1 MQAGPFCVVR
11 SLPGDIQRLMPK
23 LSQTVLTD
31 GVVIGEREMAGPPL
45 RVPVGGCGELLGRMP

>member
-23 LSQTVLTD
+23 LLQTVLTD
-31 GVVIGEREMAGPPL
+31 GVVIGERGMAAPPL
-45 RVPVGGCGELLGRMP
+45 HVHVGGFGELLERMP

>member
-11 SLPGDIQRLMPK
+11 SLPDDIQRLMTK

-31 GVVIGEREMAGPPL
+31 GVVIGER
-45 RVPVGGCGELLGRMP
+45 GCQVHRCACLSAAVASC